1 MLADWGYQPFSQ
13 KSDCVLYLIRVRGGV
28 CLGRRQPHTHRCN
41 DRIGCAFLPYSDWRF
56 HLFGGRFRMGD
67 PVEYAISASVVI
79 ACIALSYITGG
90 QGFAPFFYDWAG
102 MYE

>member
-1 MLADWGYQPFSQ
+1 
-13 KSDCVLYLIRVRGGV
+13 
-28 CLGRRQPHTHRCN
+28 
-41 DRIGCAFLPYSDWRF
+41 
-56 HLFGGRFRMGD
+56 MGD